1 MARVVVVG
9 KVYREDQQVEVTLSK
24 DGARFTV
31 VVSQQVDALPE
42 ALELYEIMGGTMR
55 KRRDRIDEIVDL
67 IRKT

>member
-1 MARVVVVG
+1 MAAVVVVG
-9 KVYREDQQVEVTLSK
+9 KVYREDQQVEVTRSK
-24 DGARFTV
+24 NGVRFTV

-42 ALELYEIMGGTMR
+42 ALELYEIMGGVMR